1 MKLTSTMKTI
11 GTTYE
16 FTHRFYIYMYKY
28 YIFIDLLDWYKEVF
42 TYKMSN
48 LFQHWN
54 QYMTYRK
61 NISQKIS
68 VQCAAEVT

>member
-48 LFQHWN
+48 LFQH
-54 QYMTYRK
+54 
-61 NISQKIS
+61 
-68 VQCAAEVT
+68 